1 VNTLKP
7 PPNSLRRTKL
17 ILTLPRWREDS
28 HGQYERHRKQIDRSI
43 GSSRTKKDFD
53 AWRRM
58 NTALAFIDCVW
69 TSLDALA
76 QRLAA
81 ILRLHPTLDDLYER
95 ACLDCFIAEELGL

>member
-1 VNTLKP
+1 
-7 PPNSLRRTKL
+7 
-17 ILTLPRWREDS
+17 
-28 HGQYERHRKQIDRSI
+28 
-43 GSSRTKKDFD
+43 
-53 AWRRM
+53 M

>member
-1 VNTLKP
+1 MSDIV
-7 PPNSLRRTKL
+7 SRL
-17 ILTLPRWREDS
+17 IEISEAPAQKT
-28 HGQYERHRKQIDRSI
+28 
-43 GSSRTKKDFD
+43 DFD
-53 AWRRM
+53 AWPRM

-81 ILRLHPTLDDLYER
+81 ILRLHPTLDDLYDR